1 MPRDHL
7 EREVGKNR
15 NSLGYKELIDLKR
28 LYRVSG
34 AALLVRLRNIGVI
47 SEATLIYAFQTVARG
62 WRTLEPVPLE
72 QDREQ
77 GKKERAWRFERLC
90 YRALAEGLISLTKAA
105 ELLRCPIDEVEKGLR
120 GPERAHADHR

>member
-15 NSLGYKELIDLKR
+15 NSLGYNELIDLKR

-34 AALLVRLRNIGVI
+34 AALLVRLRNIGII
-47 SEATLIYAFQTVARG
+47 SDATLTYAFQTVARG

-72 QDREQ
+72 QGGEQ
-77 GKKERAWRFERLC
+77 GQKERARRFERLC
-90 YRALAEGLISLTKAA
+90 YRALAEGLISLTKAV
-105 ELLRCPIDEVEKGLR
+105 ELLRCTIDEVEKGLR
-120 GPERAHADHR
+120 GPERTHADHR